1 MQLLCGVSCVHLLY
15 LQEVLAQG
23 KGNASSS
30 VNQEVDLDDLMD
42 VSLTMHLYFI
52 LMFMHLYY
60 LFILVYRIE

>member
-1 MQLLCGVSCVHLLY
+1 MQLLCGVSYVHLLY

-23 KGNASSS
+23 KGNTSSS

-42 VSLTMHLYFI
+42 VSLTMRLYFI

-60 LFILVYRIE
+60 LFILVYCIE